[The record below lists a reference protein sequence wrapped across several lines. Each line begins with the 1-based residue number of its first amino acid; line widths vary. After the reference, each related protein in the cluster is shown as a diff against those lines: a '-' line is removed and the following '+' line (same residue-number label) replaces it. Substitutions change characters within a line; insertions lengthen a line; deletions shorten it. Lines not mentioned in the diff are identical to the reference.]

1 MQFFYNYVIFIRLSK
16 IVERNLFMVEL
27 MKGSLLVVLQ
37 NVVEEIIVN
46 IVKRFFKLED
56 FVRIYDIILQVWL

>member
-27 MKGSLLVVLQ
+27 MKGSLLVFLQ
-37 NVVEEIIVN
+37 KVVEEIIVN